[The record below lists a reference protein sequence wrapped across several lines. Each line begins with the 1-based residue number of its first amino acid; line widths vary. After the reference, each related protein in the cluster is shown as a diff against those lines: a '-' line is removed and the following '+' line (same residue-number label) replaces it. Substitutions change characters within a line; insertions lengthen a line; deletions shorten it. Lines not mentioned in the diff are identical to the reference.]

1 MRQQFEKKNLFAGCQ
16 TPRNREL
23 IINHYSLIM
32 AAIEDENKKAAAC
45 CNKRAADGEQGPKWL
60 DSALLL
66 DLEKKLLDVF
76 NGQAGFCRGE
86 DDGDIIDAGLVLAN
100 CDFSLFCDV
109 EFRPVA
115 GVDGEGCGVHAYRI
129 QGRVRGGKL
138 ISYEVRGRGE
148 YEVFVKILPQD
159 GVVRNG

>member
-1 MRQQFEKKNLFAGCQ
+1 MAGY
-16 TPRNREL
+16 RRK
-23 IINHYSLIM
+23 
-32 AAIEDENKKAAAC
+32 DGNKKAAAC

-86 DDGDIIDAGLVLAN
+86 DDGDVIDAGLVLAN

>member
-1 MRQQFEKKNLFAGCQ
+1 MSEDKEKTN
-16 TPRNREL
+16 T
-23 IINHYSLIM
+23 
-32 AAIEDENKKAAAC
+32 AAC
-45 CNKRAADGEQGPKWL
+45 CNKRAADREQGPKWL

-86 DDGDIIDAGLVLAN
+86 DDGDVIDAGLVLAN

-159 GVVRNG
+159 GVVYVATHLADEEGGR